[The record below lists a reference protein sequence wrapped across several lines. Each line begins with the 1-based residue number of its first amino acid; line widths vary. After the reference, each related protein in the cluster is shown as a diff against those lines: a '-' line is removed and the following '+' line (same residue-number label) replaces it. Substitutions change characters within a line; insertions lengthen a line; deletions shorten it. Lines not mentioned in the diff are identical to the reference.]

1 MTGICS
7 HLAYAVPHTLI
18 ITTNT
23 PANMGLI
30 SVWRLTLR
38 VVAAHVPQ
46 YLLPTMSSGTYR
58 TQFRSHIYILPTR
71 VRNTLQTICFLKPF
85 LVSLNSLCWSKL
97 LERARLTRQTLLLRS
112 QKSSWPDTSTTSLC
126 WYDRVDETLHDD
138 VIKWKHFPRYWH
150 FVGGIHRSTVD
161 SFHKGQWRGAFV
173 FSLMGAW
180 TSGDLRHHGT
190 HCDITV
196 MISVRHFLFVSFNSL
211 IISIYQRCSSISVN
225 INARECISI
234 LILVTRFIRS

>member
-23 PANMGLI
+23 PANMGPI

-38 VVAAHVPQ
+38 IVAAHVPQ
-46 YLLPTMSSGTYR
+46 YLLPTLSSGTYR
-58 TQFRSHIYILPTR
+58 TQFRSHIYTFPTR

-112 QKSSWPDTSTTSLC
+112 QKSSWPDFSTTSLC
-126 WYDRVDETLHDD
+126 LYDRVDENIT
-138 VIKWKHFPRYWH
+138 
-150 FVGGIHRSTVD
+150 GIMTSSNGNIFRVTGPLWEESTGHRWIPFTKASDAELSSICLTC
-161 SFHKGQWRGAFV
+161 
-173 FSLMGAW
+173 AW
-180 TSGDLRHHGT
+180 TSGWAKVIGNAMALIVT
-190 HCDITV
+190 
-196 MISVRHFLFVSFNSL
+196 SL
-211 IISIYQRCSSISVN
+211 
-225 INARECISI
+225 
-234 LILVTRFIRS
+234 